1 MKARRI
7 LRAGLCVAALTG
19 AVEAQA
25 AITDGWTRYTSTYT
39 VQNRTNASLGDRFTY
54 SGGIWTTTVFAGEE
68 RVEMRWQNWP
78 VQTRDNLWSGDIN
91 FDSQTQRT
99 CIMQI
104 KSNTGG
110 EPIYLQVS
118 TPGTL
123 RNDNDGTSL
132 ATGMANQWFN
142 WKASFNPSTGVSR
155 GWINDTL
162 VKTRQYNTSAR
173 DWYWKNGTYN
183 NGLPSGGRSRAQ
195 FRNIQL
201 WRNDGGGGSATPTPA
216 PTATP
221 STGPT
226 PTPAPTSTPGPTA
239 TPGGTLS
246 GYYRITPRHSGK
258 AVAVQS
264 ASTANSANVFQWSY
278 GGSNTND
285 EWQALSIGGGHYRL
299 IARHSGKDMVV
310 QSASTAEGGN
320 IIQYT
325 YGGATTNDEWA
336 IVDVGS
342 GYFRITNRHSGKSAE
357 VVGAGTADGAD
368 VVQRTYSGGTHQQFE
383 FVSVP

>member
-1 MKARRI
+1 MEARRL
-7 LRAGLCVAALTG
+7 LRAGLCLAALT
-19 AVEAQA
+19 AAAESQA
-25 AITDGWTRYTSTYT
+25 AITDGWTRYTSSYT
-39 VQNRTNASLGDRFTY
+39 VQNRTSAPLGDRFTY

-78 VQTRDNLWSGDIN
+78 VQTRDNLWSGDIW
-91 FDSQTQRT
+91 FDGQTQRT

-123 RNDNDGTSL
+123 RNDNDGTPL

-155 GWINDTL
+155 GWINDNL

-195 FRNIQL
+195 FRNIEL
-201 WRNDGGGGSATPTPA
+201 WRNDGGGGSPTPTPS
-216 PTATP
+216 PTPTVA
-221 STGPT
+221 GPT
-226 PTPAPTSTPGPTA
+226 PTPTSTPTAGPTP

-258 AVAVQS
+258 AIAVQS

-285 EWQALSIGGGHYRL
+285 EWLAQSLGGGNYRL

-310 QSASTAEGGN
+310 QSASTADGAN
-320 IIQYT
+320 IFQYT
-325 YGGATTNDEWA
+325 YGGATTNDEWT
-336 IVDVGS
+336 IVDS
-342 GYFRITNRHSGKSAE
+342 GA
-357 VVGAGTADGAD
+357 A
-368 VVQRTYSGGTHQQFE
+368 HQQFQ